1 MFDTRYYQ
9 DPEISQNLKRLRTHC
24 HLSNEALKEAV
35 HVLRPPSQPDWR
47 KVLSNLDVASVQLQ
61 LFEGKLHDSEV
72 ILQNIAVPLQDVRD
86 GQRPS
91 IPTILDSGQEPSV
104 EEKTFLML
112 ESSPFGTMSNKVL
125 EERRKKFN
133 EMVDGMAKDSAEWRD
148 RIQKIKKMKQ
158 AQEVA
163 LALTGAQAAGT
174 SESPSSSISAF
185 SGKNQSLLLGKRQRE
200 TIDMKDGLDAF
211 TFMAAMM

>member
-86 GQRPS
+86 GQRPN
-91 IPTILDSGQEPSV
+91 IPTILDSGQGPSV
-104 EEKTFLML
+104 EEKTFFKYFLKKC
-112 ESSPFGTMSNKVL
+112 TMSNKVL

-174 SESPSSSISAF
+174 SESLSSSISAF
-185 SGKNQSLLLGKRQRE
+185 SGKNQSLSLGKRQRE